1 MTPYQRDDISRLRNL
16 LRNLSERAGVP
27 NLGVEA
33 MMLIGAVR
41 AVGESP
47 AALGVPYVRDER

>member
-1 MTPYQRDDISRLRNL
+1 MTPYPRDNISRHRNR

-27 NLGVEA
+27 NLGVEGL
-33 MMLIGAVR
+33 MLIGAVR
-41 AVGESP
+41 AIDESP